1 MYEEEEENGLT
12 VPSRVKEP
20 SLLPSLFSVVCG
32 TYCCEDLEIWFAA
45 DVLLMVTNDSFVP
58 PFGVIPFAKML
69 S

>member
-1 MYEEEEENGLT
+1 MYKEEEENGLT

-20 SLLPSLFSVVCG
+20 SPPLSSQLSAGLTDARTCG
-32 TYCCEDLEIWFAA
+32 IRFAA

-58 PFGVIPFAKML
+58 PFGVIPFVKML